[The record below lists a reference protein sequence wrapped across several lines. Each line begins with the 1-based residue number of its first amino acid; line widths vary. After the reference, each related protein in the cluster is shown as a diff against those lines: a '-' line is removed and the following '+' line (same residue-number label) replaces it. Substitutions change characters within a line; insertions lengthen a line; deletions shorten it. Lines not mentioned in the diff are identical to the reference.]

1 METELGRRRR
11 YVDVCVTCAWTATAT
26 ATATWPWAPSS
37 TQSREH
43 PHDPFEKLVAALFCT
58 GIDHL
63 QQEQCVQHS
72 RALHRRPASDCVGP
86 RGIGLTGTASRFR
99 DVEGNRTR
107 RAAQLI
113 QHVAFPLG
121 ICSAACAV
129 SARNSMAHLYT
140 SSF

>member
-1 METELGRRRR
+1 METELRRRRR
-11 YVDVCVTCAWTATAT
+11 YVDVDVTWTWSGAWTAPGTGTGPCA
-26 ATATWPWAPSS
+26 SS
-37 TQSREH
+37 SKPLGGH

-63 QQEQCVQHS
+63 QHEQSVQHS

-107 RAAQLI
+107 RAA
-113 QHVAFPLG
+113 
-121 ICSAACAV
+121 
-129 SARNSMAHLYT
+129 
-140 SSF
+140 

>member
-1 METELGRRRR
+1 
-11 YVDVCVTCAWTATAT
+11 
-26 ATATWPWAPSS
+26 
-37 TQSREH
+37 
-43 PHDPFEKLVAALFCT
+43 
-58 GIDHL
+58 
-63 QQEQCVQHS
+63 
-72 RALHRRPASDCVGP
+72 RALHRRPASDWVGP

-113 QHVAFPLG
+113 QQRGVSPWNLFG
-121 ICSAACAV
+121 ACAV

>member
-1 METELGRRRR
+1 METELRPR
-11 YVDVCVTCAWTATAT
+11 YVGGDVSWTWSGAGTAA

-37 TQSREH
+37 TQSREQ

-58 GIDHL
+58 GVDHL
-63 QQEQCVQHS
+63 QHEQCVQHS

-113 QHVAFPLG
+113 QQRGVSPWNLFGSL
-121 ICSAACAV
+121 V